1 MKIRYLEIE
10 NFRGIKKLSSK
21 ISGDFICLI
30 GPGDSC
36 KSTILSAIEYALSPR
51 WALNFDDSDFYA
63 QDTSNPIRISVT
75 LSDFNLTD
83 EPIKKF
89 LQESRFGQYQCG
101 LNDDGPIP
109 EPQNGIAAITVVL
122 TVDDALEPKWVI
134 ARGDDEQNIPHM
146 QRAIFGLSRIGT
158 HLDANFSWHNNSL
171 LDRVAGNQKENFKS
185 NFAKLMREL
194 KGKDL
199 GLSQS
204 AEDVAGNIKTEATK
218 FGVNITD
225 LTPKLD
231 IQKLTFTSGFLTL
244 HQHDIPLRRL
254 GDGSKKLISC
264 AMQMLLNQGK
274 NISLIDELEIGLEPH
289 RIRGLINNLR
299 QSLHQVIITTHS
311 PVVIRELK
319 VKDNELY
326 VCKCGQGGLVSI
338 TSLNEVPDSQAPLR
352 SNAEAFLGR
361 NIIVCE
367 GPTEIGCLRALDQ
380 FKANEGETPVWS
392 LETSYFNSGGIG
404 SLKKQS
410 EMLKSA
416 GYNVLAFC
424 DNDTP
429 DFNQDDVQE
438 LQSKGIKVVCWD
450 EGNSIE
456 QQLFSDIPWEPLIT
470 LLKELP
476 NIQAGLSHE
485 SIINKVKSKLGV
497 EQLPFEYG
505 DWTDSVEIRRAIAKA
520 STIKD
525 KSWFKRIDLAEEVF
539 LRILPKLPE
548 TSVMRQKLEALWSW
562 IQNE

>member
-185 NFAKLMREL
+185 NFAKLMRGL
-194 KGKDL
+194 KGKNL

-204 AEDVAGNIKTEATK
+204 AEDVASNIMTEATK

-225 LTPKLD
+225 LSPKLD
-231 IQKLTFTSGFLTL
+231 IQKLSFSSGFLTL

-326 VCKCGQGGLVSI
+326 ACKCGQGGLVSI

-352 SNAEAFLGR
+352 SNAEAFLGK
-361 NIIVCE
+361 NIIICE

-392 LETSYFNSGGIG
+392 LDTSYFNSGGMG
-404 SLKKQS
+404 SIKRQA
-410 EMLKSA
+410 EMLKLA
-416 GYNVLAFC
+416 GYNVLVFC

-429 DFNQDDVQE
+429 KSFGQKDIQE
-438 LQSKGIKVVCWD
+438 LQENDIEVICWD

-456 QQLFSDIPWEPLIT
+456 QQLFYDISWDGLIS
-470 LLKELP
+470 LLKDLP
-476 NIQAGLSHE
+476 HINQQLPES
-485 SIINKVKSKLGV
+485 SIIDVVKSNLKDEV
-497 EQLPFEYG
+497 VPQQLEE
-505 DWTDSVEIRRAIAKA
+505 WEDSDEMRKAIALGAGNK
-520 STIKD
+520 K
-525 KSWFKRIDLAEEVF
+525 WFKRIDLSEEVF
-539 LRILPKLPE
+539 THILPKLP
-548 TSVMRQKLEALWSW
+548 TSSVMKQKLEALWAW